1 MKRKQLKSAS
11 VMFLGLLLLFSGT
24 LSYTLLAF
32 AYRDFSLTLLAM
44 FVFTIPTL
52 MLGWYLL
59 DKGARADF
67 KRKPMA
73 ISTRIATVSR
83 ELEEL
88 SRR

>member
-1 MKRKQLKSAS
+1 MKRKQLKATS
-11 VMFLGLLLLFSGT
+11 VMALGLLLLFSGT
-24 LSYTLLAF
+24 ISYMLLAF
-32 AYRDFSLTLLAM
+32 AYRDFSLPLLAM
-44 FVFTIPTL
+44 FLFTIPTL
-52 MLGWYLL
+52 MLGWYLI

-73 ISTRIATVSR
+73 ISKKIATVSR